1 VTPRD
6 KLSGVA
12 VCIWVSRFWV
22 EPWPKLDLGVFRVC
36 FHQLWRLLESLC
48 SNLVIALVRPHR
60 PPTPGTVARSL
71 STSWR
76 RRSSCVLRGYCHS
89 EGINRPRSN
98 RHPGSIHLGRCTA
111 RHSGIPDCH
120 LHQSIDTPSV
130 CTRCPGGRYTT
141 NFLSTNVGAWA

>member
-1 VTPRD
+1 MTPRD

-76 RRSSCVLRGYCHS
+76 RRSSWFFVVIVTAR
-89 EGINRPRSN
+89 
-98 RHPGSIHLGRCTA
+98 GSIDQGRIDILVPYILDVAPRDTA
-111 RHSGIPDCH
+111 VYLIVIFIS
-120 LHQSIDTPSV
+120 QSILRVFVLVAP
-130 CTRCPGGRYTT
+130 
-141 NFLSTNVGAWA
+141 VGDIRRTF